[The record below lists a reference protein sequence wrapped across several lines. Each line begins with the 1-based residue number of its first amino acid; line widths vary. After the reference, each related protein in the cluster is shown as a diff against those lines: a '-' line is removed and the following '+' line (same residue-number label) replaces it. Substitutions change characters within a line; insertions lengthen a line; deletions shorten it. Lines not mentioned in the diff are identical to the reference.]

1 MEAFITAL
9 FSVCIVIGLIT
20 IVKDIVS
27 TVLHRPAAPAQI
39 RFSVKNRADNI
50 EATLRMLLYRNPHA
64 EITVVDCGSTDDTAA
79 IIEKLALDFPHI
91 HLEYAE
97 KLHN

>member
-50 EATLRMLLYRNPHA
+50 EATLRMLLYRNPYA
-64 EITVVDCGSTDDTAA
+64 EITVVDCGSEDNTVA
-79 IIEKLALDFPHI
+79 IVEKLAADFTRI
-91 HLEYAE
+91 HLE
-97 KLHN
+97 LDC

>member
-1 MEAFITAL
+1 MKHPIMAMNDPRMKK
-9 FSVCIVIGLIT
+9 LID
-20 IVKDIVS
+20 KER
-27 TVLHRPAAPAQI
+27 L
-39 RFSVKNRADNI
+39 K
-50 EATLRMLLYRNPHA
+50 
-64 EITVVDCGSTDDTAA
+64 GSGAYWF